1 MSNATLLCWRFGHGV
16 ALETRSG
23 LYEALVNVK
32 GLDVRLVNS
41 IPVDEWPD
49 HSRTAKRVEELFQ
62 LVRPELIEMNQL
74 LAGHFADLPG
84 QVTEYRTLY
93 WAVRATLKGA

>member
-23 LYEALVNVK
+23 LYEALVNAK

-49 HSRTAKRVEELFQ
+49 HSQTAKRVEDLFQ
-62 LVRPELIEMNQL
+62 LVRSELAEMNRL
-74 LAGHFADLPG
+74 RGEPDADLPG
-84 QVTEYRTLY
+84 QVAEYRTLY
-93 WAVRATLKGA
+93 WAVRAKLKEA